1 MDIRRFLFRYRGY
14 TPLPLL
20 CIALWVADPTAESLA
35 WGFAAAIIGEFIR
48 IWGVGYIGPET
59 RTVDAPGGTK
69 LVTTGAFAYVRNP
82 IYIGNI
88 ILYIGVGIMTNVW
101 WIAVVGYI
109 YFQIQYALIIS
120 AEEEHLEKTYGMEYR
135 EYKKHVRRYIPR
147 LTAHKTS
154 SPIFHYFDLINGL
167 RSEKRTFEAITA
179 TMIIMSAIFFWKN

>member
-1 MDIRRFLFRYRGY
+1 M
-14 TPLPLL
+14 PLL